1 MSLNCGSNLLKTIK
15 HINTHWKHETFKR
28 QLNKAVEIIV
38 PDVFV
43 IVLERVN
50 HQMITCHAEIK
61 LIRC

>member
-1 MSLNCGSNLLKTIK
+1 MSQLK
-15 HINTHWKHETFKR
+15 
-28 QLNKAVEIIV
+28 KAVELMV

-50 HQMITCHAEIK
+50 HQMITFHAKIK